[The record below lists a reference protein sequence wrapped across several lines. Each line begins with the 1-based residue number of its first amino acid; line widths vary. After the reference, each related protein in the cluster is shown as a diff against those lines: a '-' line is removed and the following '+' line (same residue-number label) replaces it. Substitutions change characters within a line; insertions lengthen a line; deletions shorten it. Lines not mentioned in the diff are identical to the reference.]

1 LNEGLKA
8 GNSMMLVPNS
18 MAEEL
23 KTKDVFGLEALT
35 EIRKNEEGK
44 K

>member
-23 KTKDVFGLEALT
+23 KTKDIFGLEAL
-35 EIRKNEEGK
+35 NELK
-44 K
+44 KEKK